1 MITET
6 HLSKSEALNLTLMGL
21 NLREKENNTEEVRL
35 VLEGK
40 CTKLIRKDSER
51 VGSRIIELSYIKF

>member
-6 HLSKSEALNLTLMGL
+6 HLSKSEALNLTLLGL
-21 NLREKENNTEEVRL
+21 NLREKENNKKEIKL

-51 VGSRIIELSYIKF
+51 VGQRIIELSYIKF